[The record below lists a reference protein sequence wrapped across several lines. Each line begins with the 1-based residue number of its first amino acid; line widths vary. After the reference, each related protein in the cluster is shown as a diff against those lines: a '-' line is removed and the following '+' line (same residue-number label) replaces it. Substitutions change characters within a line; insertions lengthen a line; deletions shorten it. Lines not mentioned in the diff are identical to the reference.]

1 MKHFILDKSN
11 HLIDLDKVSMV
22 EYRSNKHDF
31 KLTLKDDKD
40 VYVESL
46 PWTTSYFNSLVTL

>member
-11 HLIDLDKVSMV
+11 RLIDLDKVSMV

-31 KLTLKDDKD
+31 KLTLEDDKD
-40 VYVESL
+40 IYVESL
-46 PWTTSYFNSLVTL
+46 PWTTSYFNSLVIS